1 MELGAKKW
9 RDIGDRPVAGLN
21 CWRFRH
27 DRKTRN
33 PIAHMFRINH
43 ASNRIVKLKEVSFS
57 ELGFTERHHLQEW
70 LANQPDALG
79 EELLIIQKEFDG
91 FDDTRE
97 RLDLLAI
104 DKNGNLT
111 IIENKLDD
119 SGKDVVWQALKY
131 ASYCSTL
138 SKSQIAEIF
147 QKYLDKARPGQD
159 AKALICD
166 FLGQEEFA
174 EVVLNPGN
182 DQRLIMVAAQFRKE
196 VTSTVLWLLK
206 HRVFVKC
213 FRATPFK
220 DGNDLFLTVEQVI
233 PLPEAEELMIG
244 ISEKEDEEQSSERG
258 QATRHQLRT
267 DFWHAALEAL
277 RTANVALYANVS
289 PSRDHWLNAGSG
301 TSGIYYS
308 MIFNRDET
316 RVDFALGTR
325 SKEANKALFD
335 HLFARREQLD
345 AEFGAPLSWR
355 RMDDKKVSLIECAAP
370 FDGHDRENWP
380 VMIDWLV
387 DHVKKMEKVFD
398 KEVPGLRNL
407 ARTQFSKEAA
417 A

>member
-1 MELGAKKW
+1 
-9 RDIGDRPVAGLN
+9 
-21 CWRFRH
+21 
-27 DRKTRN
+27 
-33 PIAHMFRINH
+33 MFRINH
-43 ASNRIVKLKEVSFS
+43 ASNRIVKLAEVSFAA
-57 ELGFTERHHLQEW
+57 LGFTERNHLQEW

-104 DKNGNLT
+104 DKAGNLV

-119 SGKDVVWQALKY
+119 SGRDVVWQALKY

-147 QKYLDKARPGQD
+147 QKYLDKSGPGQD

-220 DGNDLFLTVEQVI
+220 DGSDLFLTVEQVI

-244 ISEKEDEEQSSERG
+244 ISEKEVEEQSSERG

-267 DFWHAALEAL
+267 DFWHAALEGL
-277 RTANVALYANVS
+277 RTANVALFANVS
-289 PSRDHWLNAGSG
+289 PNRDHWLNAGSG
-301 TSGIYYS
+301 VSGVYYS
-308 MIFNRDET
+308 MIFNRDEA

-325 SKEANKALFD
+325 SKEVNKVLFD
-335 HLFARREQLD
+335 YLTASSANLMAEAIRRCSST
-345 AEFGAPLSWR
+345 FGHGSTR
-355 RMDDKKVSLIECAAP
+355 R
-370 FDGHDRENWP
+370 W
-380 VMIDWLV
+380 
-387 DHVKKMEKVFD
+387 
-398 KEVPGLRNL
+398 
-407 ARTQFSKEAA
+407 
-417 A
+417 

>member
-1 MELGAKKW
+1 
-9 RDIGDRPVAGLN
+9 
-21 CWRFRH
+21 
-27 DRKTRN
+27 
-33 PIAHMFRINH
+33 MFRIHH
-43 ASNRIVKLKEVSFS
+43 ASNRIIKLKEVSFS

-79 EELLIIQKEFDG
+79 EELLVIQKEFDG

-104 DKNGNLT
+104 DKSGNLV

-138 SKSQIAEIF
+138 SKSQIAEMF
-147 QKYLDKARPGQD
+147 QKYLDKGGPGQD
-159 AKALICD
+159 ARTLICD
-166 FLGQEEFA
+166 FLGQEDFS

-220 DGNDLFLTVEQVI
+220 DGDDLFLTVEQVI

-244 ISEKEDEEQSSERG
+244 ISEKENEEQSSERG
-258 QATRHQLRT
+258 LATRHQLRT

-277 RTANVALYANVS
+277 RAANVALYANVS

-301 TSGIYYS
+301 ASGIYYS
-308 MIFNRDET
+308 MIFTRDEA
-316 RVDFALGTR
+316 RVEFALGTR
-325 SKEANKALFD
+325 SRDANKALFD
-335 HLFARREQLD
+335 HLHARREQLE
-345 AEFGAPLSWR
+345 AQFGAALSWR
-355 RMDDKKVSLIECAAP
+355 RMDDRKVSLIECAAP
-370 FDGHDRENWP
+370 FEGHDRENWP
-380 VMIDWLV
+380 QMIAWLV
-387 DHVKKMEKVFD
+387 EHVQKMEKLFD
-398 KEVPGLRNL
+398 KEVPALRHL
-407 ARTQFSKEAA
+407 ARSQFSKEASS
-417 A
+417 

>member
-1 MELGAKKW
+1 
-9 RDIGDRPVAGLN
+9 
-21 CWRFRH
+21 
-27 DRKTRN
+27 
-33 PIAHMFRINH
+33 MFRIDH
-43 ASNRIVKLKEVSFS
+43 AANRITKLKEARFS

-104 DKNGNLT
+104 DKAGNLV

-147 QKYLDKARPGQD
+147 QKHLDRSTPGAD
-159 AKALICD
+159 AKALICE
-166 FLGQEEFA
+166 FLEQEDFA

-220 DGNDLFLTVEQVI
+220 DGQDLFLTMEQVI

-267 DFWHAALEAL
+267 DFWHATLDAL
-277 RTANVALYANVS
+277 RAAGIGLYANVS

-301 TSGIYYS
+301 VSGVYYA
-308 MIFNRDET
+308 MIFNRDEA

-325 SKEANKALFD
+325 SREVNKLLFD
-335 HLFARREQLD
+335 HLCARREQLE
-345 AEFGAPLSWR
+345 AAFGAPLSWR

-370 FDGHDRENWP
+370 FDGHNRTSWP
-380 VMIDWLV
+380 LMIDWLV
-387 DHVKKMEKVFD
+387 AHVRKMEQAFD
-398 KEVPGLRNL
+398 PQIPALRNL
-407 ARTQFSKEAA
+407 VRAQMVAKDAVE
-417 A
+417 

>member
-1 MELGAKKW
+1 MLLLESGRSCALAATASL
-9 RDIGDRPVAGLN
+9 ILS
-21 CWRFRH
+21 
-27 DRKTRN
+27 
-33 PIAHMFRINH
+33 MFRINH
-43 ASNRIVKLKEVSFS
+43 ASNRIVKIKEVSFS

-104 DKNGNLT
+104 DKHGSLV

-119 SGKDVVWQALKY
+119 SGRDVVWQALKY

-147 QKYLDKARPGQD
+147 QRYLDKSGPGQD

-220 DGNDLFLTVEQVI
+220 DGGDLFLTVEQVI

-277 RTANVALYANVS
+277 RSANVALYSNVS

-301 TSGIYYS
+301 VSGIYYS
-308 MIFNRDET
+308 MIFNRDEA

-325 SKEANKALFD
+325 SKEANKVLFD
-335 HLFARREQLD
+335 HLFARREQI
-345 AEFGAPLSWR
+345 ESEIGEPLIWR

-370 FDGHDRENWP
+370 FEGQNRESWP
-380 VMIDWLV
+380 SMIDWLV
-387 DHVKKMEKVFD
+387 DHVRKMEKVFD
-398 KEVPGLRNL
+398 KEVPALRSL
-407 ARTQFSKEAA
+407 VKTQFPPDATA
-417 A
+417 DPGP